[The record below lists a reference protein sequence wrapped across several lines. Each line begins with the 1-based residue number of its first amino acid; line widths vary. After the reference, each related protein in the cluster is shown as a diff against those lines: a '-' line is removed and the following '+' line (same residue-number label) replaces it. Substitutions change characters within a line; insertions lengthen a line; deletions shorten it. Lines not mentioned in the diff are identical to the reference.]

1 VTVVPHCG
9 PQALEFDGSKGS
21 VWEHLYFFDYCENNC
36 GHKPAQP
43 NTNGSPCKRCG
54 LVKKKQGYY
63 RVKKVVATEKH
74 DGYNCNPNTGFWK
87 RFDGR
92 IWEWVDVNEF
102 SLYVTEGDESIITKT
117 IPVSDMN
124 QVLNLVTEAGKPGE
138 LCYHKKSDRW
148 FLHL

>member
-1 VTVVPHCG
+1 MVVVPHCG
-9 PQALEFDGSKGS
+9 PQALEFDGTHGT

-36 GHKPAQP
+36 GHKLDDKG
-43 NTNGSPCKRCG
+43 TCRRCG

-74 DGYNCNPNTGFWK
+74 DGYSINPNTGFWK

-92 IWEWVDVNEF
+92 IWEWVDVTEF
-102 SLYVTEGDESIITKT
+102 SLYITIGDESVIVET

-124 QVLNLVTEAGKPGE
+124 QILNLVKENGPGE
-138 LCYHKKSDRW
+138 LCYHKKSDRM
-148 FLHL
+148 FMHFGAKE